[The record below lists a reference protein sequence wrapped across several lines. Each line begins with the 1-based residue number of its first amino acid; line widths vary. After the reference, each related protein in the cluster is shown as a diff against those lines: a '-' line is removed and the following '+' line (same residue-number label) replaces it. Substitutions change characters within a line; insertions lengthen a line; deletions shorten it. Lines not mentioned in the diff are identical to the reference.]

1 MDSSKVISFAD
12 AKRKRSEAEALKA
25 ILATANQQRS

>member
-1 MDSSKVISFAD
+1 MDNSNIVSFAV

-25 ILATANQQRS
+25 ILARANKQRS

>member
-12 AKRKRSEAEALKA
+12 AKRKRSEPEALTNKGA
-25 ILATANQQRS
+25 EYG